1 MKSGAHAWQM
11 LTDAAQEATTP
22 PILFVNKDGSRDMTR
37 PLILDLTGAPQDM
50 AALVMALQVP
60 DMLDPVLVT
69 TGGHG
74 AQQARR
80 AAELARRVLQKAG
93 RQDIPVHGGSGL
105 PVFAVGNAW
114 ARPRNGAGD
123 ATGDATGVDLG
134 EAELPAVAMIR
145 HAMARPAGSVSVC
158 CAGALTNLAL
168 ALMQEP
174 RLALHLHGVVI
185 LADAGGGDGPGVGGF
200 GVDTNI
206 HADPEAAAIVLASGV
221 PVTVLPRDCVAR
233 VTADGIWME
242 QVAAL
247 AGRGCA
253 GGMVHDLL
261 RGAGA
266 QAVPMASAVAVVSLL
281 CPRLFGGH
289 MARLGVECRG
299 ELTRGTLVPISSG
312 RNNIAP
318 NAFVLDRVSVDA
330 CRDVARD
337 LLLHA
342 AGVA

>member
-1 MKSGAHAWQM
+1 
-11 LTDAAQEATTP
+11 
-22 PILFVNKDGSRDMTR
+22 MTR
-37 PLILDLTGAPQDM
+37 PLLLDLTGAPQDM

-69 TGGHG
+69 TGGYG

-80 AAELARRVLQKAG
+80 AADLARMVLQKAG
-93 RQDIPVHGGSGL
+93 RRDIPVHGGSGL
-105 PVFAVGNAW
+105 PLFAAADAW
-114 ARPRNGAGD
+114 TQARD
-123 ATGDATGVDLG
+123 ATG
-134 EAELPAVAMIR
+134 EADLPAVAMIR
-145 HAMARPAGSVSVC
+145 HAMACPAGSVSVC

-174 RLALHLHGVVI
+174 RLAAHLHGVVI
-185 LADAGGGDGPGVGGF
+185 LADAGRGDGPGV
-200 GVDTNI
+200 DANI

-221 PVTVLPRDCVAR
+221 PVTVLPRGCVAR

-266 QAVPMASAVAVVSLL
+266 QGVPMAAAVAVVSLL

-289 MARLGVECRG
+289 MARRGVECRG
-299 ELTRGTLVPISSG
+299 ELTRGTLVPVGSG
-312 RNNIAP
+312 KSNIAP
-318 NAFVLDRVSVDA
+318 NAFILHHVDVEA
-330 CRDVARD
+330 CREVARD